1 MNMLY
6 ACLKINIFKRFI
18 AFTLFSLVS
27 LLCHGETIIPWKV
40 GATIANTTYKTNGET
55 YRIKIEGDV
64 TMNGYI
70 QVGDGSNSVTVIVE
84 IADGVGEVKLT
95 NASADSFFRVYPGS
109 KLIIRGKNNDQHII
123 LDGGSTDLTAKG
135 TKSDMIGT
143 SGTLEMQYVTVQNN
157 KIQDLAK
164 NLSAIKVN
172 RNWLSTDELLGTTT
186 IKNCKFIN
194 CSSKM
199 GAVLYTDNSQDSYA
213 NPGNTPTSCAITM
226 TDVVIDGCRAES
238 HNDDGFKSDPD
249 KDTEAGAAW
258 AGIIRTSGKWVGN
271 LTLTRVEIKN
281 CSTPYSCAG
290 VFWNAMGKAGDE
302 NLRPRL
308 VVDGC
313 HFHDNHAGRSG
324 GAMRIETFCEFTGA
338 QTEINNNTA
347 GIMGGGIH
355 MYGYAAEN
363 LGKFDFH
370 YLLTDKLYIHDNT
383 AQYGGG
389 IGFQLTTACKLATG
403 STFNLHL
410 NGAKIEDN
418 RATVK
423 GGGLYFENL
432 SDVGKYGVNLHL
444 NRGQM
449 NNNKANPNIEDNY
462 DKTLGKTFYD
472 KKDASGNVVS
482 QENYK
487 SCGGAVFV
495 YNTNISHD
503 PAKAD
508 VLTMNGNKA
517 MRRGGAICVTG
528 TKASA
533 DLKAISAKGNIAQ
546 YGGGLACMST
556 SDATVDNYSSITLGN
571 LTLAECEAKG
581 WGGGVFA
588 DRGKITINDN
598 ATISGS
604 TAGSK
609 GGGIHCRY
617 NSILTINEA
626 TISNNNA
633 TERGGGIYAETSTI
647 TLNKATIEK
656 NRAKFGA
663 GLSAEIKFTGEIGK
677 ATFDNNT
684 ASINGGAIYLEKGGT
699 LNINDQASFTYNTAE
714 ADGGGAICVKVNND
728 KTEEYISGTI
738 QNAYFAYNKAYR
750 GGAIEFDGIN
760 AGKSLIFTL
769 KNNTMEHNE
778 AKLGGALLINEAQV
792 NYEGGL
798 IRWNKAKYV
807 EGGPKTSFG
816 YFPYNWNDNCFLDHK
831 FSGFGGGIIVSKQ
844 GSLSISR
851 THPFGIYSNEADIAG
866 NDIST
871 ACSERNIYDDG
882 GKSPMRAEYVYYPGT
897 VTIPK
902 PQNLNLT
909 GFQVPVPKSAISWME
924 DYNQEDGAYSLGT
937 NKLKNEPHYR
947 YGQLLESAD
956 KRQLLGKIIVDT
968 EAQGLSQYLHLS
980 LGYNFIFVKIIKE
993 GLKEGESAIFNIF
1006 YKENETYN
1014 KYMTIAFTGKAGGGP
1029 VERIVALTVGTWRIE
1044 ETNWSYTYNQTS
1056 TPPGDITLTAADATA
1071 ANMPTYTF
1079 KNEKKANI
1087 DQTTP
1092 NSEAIKQNIFK

>member
-1 MNMLY
+1 MNT
-6 ACLKINIFKRFI
+6 N
-18 AFTLFSLVS
+18 
-27 LLCHGETIIPWKV
+27 KV
-40 GATIANTTYKTNGET
+40 Y
-55 YRIKIEGDV
+55 
-64 TMNGYI
+64 
-70 QVGDGSNSVTVIVE
+70 
-84 IADGVGEVKLT
+84 
-95 NASADSFFRVYPGS
+95 
-109 KLIIRGKNNDQHII
+109 H
-123 LDGGSTDLTAKG
+123 
-135 TKSDMIGT
+135 
-143 SGTLEMQYVTVQNN
+143 
-157 KIQDLAK
+157 
-164 NLSAIKVN
+164 
-172 RNWLSTDELLGTTT
+172 
-186 IKNCKFIN
+186 
-194 CSSKM
+194 
-199 GAVLYTDNSQDSYA
+199 
-213 NPGNTPTSCAITM
+213 
-226 TDVVIDGCRAES
+226 
-238 HNDDGFKSDPD
+238 
-249 KDTEAGAAW
+249 
-258 AGIIRTSGKWVGN
+258 
-271 LTLTRVEIKN
+271 
-281 CSTPYSCAG
+281 
-290 VFWNAMGKAGDE
+290 
-302 NLRPRL
+302 
-308 VVDGC
+308 
-313 HFHDNHAGRSG
+313 
-324 GAMRIETFCEFTGA
+324 
-338 QTEINNNTA
+338 
-347 GIMGGGIH
+347 
-355 MYGYAAEN
+355 
-363 LGKFDFH
+363 
-370 YLLTDKLYIHDNT
+370 LTDKD
-383 AQYGGG
+383 
-389 IGFQLTTACKLATG
+389 
-403 STFNLHL
+403 
-410 NGAKIEDN
+410 
-418 RATVK
+418 
-423 GGGLYFENL
+423 
-432 SDVGKYGVNLHL
+432 
-444 NRGQM
+444 
-449 NNNKANPNIEDNY
+449 Y
-462 DKTLGKTFYD
+462 DKTPDKTFYD
-472 KKDASGNVVS
+472 KKDASGKVTS

-546 YGGGLACMST
+546 DGGGLACMST

-581 WGGGVFA
+581 WGGGIFA

-604 TAGSK
+604 TAGVK

-617 NSILTINEA
+617 NSILTINES

-633 TERGGGIYAETSTI
+633 TERGGGIYAETSTV

-656 NRAKFGA
+656 NRAKYGA
-663 GLSAEIKFTGEIGK
+663 GLSAEIKFAGEIGK

-728 KTEEYISGTI
+728 KTEEYIKGTI

-760 AGKSLIFTL
+760 AGNSLIFTL
-769 KNNTMEHNE
+769 RNNTMEHNE

-798 IRWNKAKYV
+798 IRWNKAQYV
-807 EGGPKTSFG
+807 EGGPNDEGGPKTSFG
-816 YFPYNWNDNCFLDHK
+816 YFPYYWTYNCYRDRK
-831 FSGFGGGIIVSKQ
+831 FSGFGGGIIVSKD
-844 GSLSISR
+844 GRLSISR

-871 ACSERNIYDDG
+871 VCSDRDEYPGN
-882 GKSPMRAEYVYYPGT
+882 SPMGAECKYYPGK
-897 VTIPK
+897 VEIPN
-902 PQNLNLT
+902 PRNLNLT

-956 KRQLLGKIIVDT
+956 KRQILGKIIVDT
-968 EAQGLSQYLHLS
+968 EAQGLSKYLHLS

-993 GLKEGESAIFNIF
+993 GLKEGESAIFNIS

-1014 KYMTIAFTGKAGGGP
+1014 KYMTIAFTGKEGGGP

-1056 TPPGDITLTAADATA
+1056 TPPSDITLTADDAIA

-1079 KNEKKANI
+1079 RNEKKANI

>member
-6 ACLKINIFKRFI
+6 ACLKINIFKRLI

-27 LLCHGETIIPWKV
+27 LLCYGKDIPWTPN
-40 GATIANTTYKTNGET
+40 ATIKTDNTTCQTNGET
-55 YRIKIEGDV
+55 YYIKIQGNV

-70 QVGDGSNSVTVIVE
+70 QVGNGSNSVTVIVE
-84 IADGVGEVKLT
+84 IADGVAGPITLKHGG
-95 NASADSFFRVYPGS
+95 SAESYFRVYQNS
-109 KLIIRGKNNDQHII
+109 KLIIRGKDDNHRII
-123 LDGGSTDLTAKG
+123 LDGANKAMSTSMIESAGTLVMENVTIQNFLNTSTDASKFH
-135 TKSDMIGT
+135 
-143 SGTLEMQYVTVQNN
+143 
-157 KIQDLAK
+157 
-164 NLSAIKVN
+164 SAIKIN
-172 RNWLSTDELLGTTT
+172 PSWQNAQKLGTTT
-186 IKNCKFIN
+186 ITN
-194 CSSKM
+194 CSFLNCSAFA
-199 GAVLYTDNSQDSYA
+199 GTVLYTENNNSCHDNP
-213 NPGNTPTSCAITM
+213 NNTAETCAITM
-226 TDVVIDGCRAES
+226 TNVLIDGCKA
-238 HNDDGFKSDPD
+238 NGGDGNSNA
-249 KDTEAGAAW
+249 DTEAGALW
-258 AGIIRTSGKWVGN
+258 GGILRFRGPWIGN
-271 LTLTRVEIKN
+271 LTLTKVEIKN
-281 CSTPYSCAG
+281 CWAKYCCAG
-290 VFWNAMGKAGDE
+290 VFWNAMGDK
-302 NLRPRL
+302 NRPNDRRPIL

-313 HFHDNHAGRSG
+313 KFHHNKTERSG

-338 QTEINNNTA
+338 QTEIYNNKA
-347 GIMGGGIH
+347 AIMGGGIH
-355 MYGYAAEN
+355 MYGYAAGD
-363 LGKFDFH
+363 LGRYDFH
-370 YLLTDKLYIHDNT
+370 YYLTDKLYIHDNE

-389 IGFQLTTACKLATG
+389 IGFQLTSACQLTAG

-410 NGAKIEDN
+410 NGATVSNNHAK
-418 RATVK
+418 VK

-444 NRGQM
+444 NSGQM
-449 NNNKANPNIEDNY
+449 NGNKVYHLTENDWNTAME
-462 DKTLGKTFYD
+462 KTFYD
-472 KKDASGNVVS
+472 KKDASGNVTS
-482 QENYK
+482 QESYK

-495 YNTNISHD
+495 YNTNINHD
-503 PAKAD
+503 PAQAA

-533 DLKAISAKGNIAQ
+533 DLKAISATGNIAQ
-546 YGGGLACMST
+546 DGGGLACMST
-556 SDATVDNYSSITLGN
+556 SGVTKDNYSSITLGN
-571 LTLAECEAKG
+571 LTLDQCKSIG
-581 WGGGVFA
+581 WGGGIFCE
-588 DRGKITINDN
+588 RGKINIDSNAKITGSKTMKGGGIFIKSESILHIGN

-604 TAGSK
+604 ETTDN
-609 GGGIHCRY
+609 GGGIFSTE
-617 NSILTINEA
+617 NSEITLGSA
-626 TISNNNA
+626 TITGNKANS
-633 TERGGGIYAETSTI
+633 GGGLFSSKQSHI
-647 TLNKATIEK
+647 
-656 NRAKFGA
+656 
-663 GLSAEIKFTGEIGK
+663 EIGK
-677 ATFDNNT
+677 ATFDHNT
-684 ASINGGAIYLEKGGT
+684 AIGSGGAIYIEEGGV
-699 LNINDQASFTYNTAE
+699 LNINDQATFTYNTVTN
-714 ADGGGAICVKVNND
+714 DGGGAICIKSMND
-728 KTEEYISGTI
+728 VANQYVSGTI
-738 QNAYFAYNKAYR
+738 QNAYFAHNEAYR
-750 GGAIEFDGIN
+750 GGAIEFDGVD
-760 AGKSLIFTL
+760 AGNNVKFTL
-769 KNNTMEHNE
+769 RNNTMEHNE

-816 YFPYNWNDNCFLDHK
+816 YFPYNWNDNCFLSHK

-871 ACSERNIYDDG
+871 ACSERKIYDDG

-956 KRQLLGKIIVDT
+956 KRQILGKIIVDT
-968 EAQGLSQYLHLS
+968 EAEGLSKYLHLS

-993 GLKEGESAIFNIF
+993 GLKEGESAIFNIS

-1014 KYMTIAFTGKAGGGP
+1014 KYMTIAFTGKGEGVP

-1092 NSEAIKQNIFK
+1092 NSEAIKQNNF